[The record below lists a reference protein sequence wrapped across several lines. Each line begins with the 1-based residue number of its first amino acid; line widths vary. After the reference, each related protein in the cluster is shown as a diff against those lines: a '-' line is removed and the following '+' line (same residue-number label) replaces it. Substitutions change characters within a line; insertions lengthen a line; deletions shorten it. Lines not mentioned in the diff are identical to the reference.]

1 MFDAKVD
8 VKQLAGL
15 VHERNKLFLACKR
28 ALGALNTAAYMDTQI
43 DDMLRD
49 DIAELEKIVAV
60 SEGRV

>member
-15 VHERNKLFLACKR
+15 VHERNQLFLACKQ
-28 ALGALNTAAYMDTQI
+28 ALGALNSVACMDTQI

-60 SEGRV
+60 SELRE